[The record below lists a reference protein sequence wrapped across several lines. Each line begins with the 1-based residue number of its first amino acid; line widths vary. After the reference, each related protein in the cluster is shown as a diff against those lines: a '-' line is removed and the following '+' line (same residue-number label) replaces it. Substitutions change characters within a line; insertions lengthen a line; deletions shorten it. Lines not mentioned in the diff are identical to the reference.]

1 VDKSPSRM
9 RRLMLSAAL
18 ASPAAAF
25 AQPAY
30 PNKPIR
36 IVTPFPPGGSTD
48 VLARLIGDKLQ
59 ESLKQPVVVDS
70 RPGGNTLIAAGHVAQ
85 AAPDGYTLMLAIDF
99 TLGLTKALY
108 RQLPFDPDRDFAPI
122 SLLTTQPLLLLGN
135 PKNLPAK
142 SVPDLVTY
150 AKGNS
155 DKLNVGVGAVA
166 SQLVWEALKA
176 STGINGEVIN
186 FRGSQPTTTALVAGD
201 VNLAVD
207 APATNLPFIKEG
219 RITPLAVT
227 SPTRMPS
234 LPQTPSVVELGL
246 PAMEMLSFF
255 CLVAPAR
262 TPVDV
267 LTKLN
272 QEMRRIMAL
281 RDIQAKLAEFA
292 LTATSST
299 PEELQGLI
307 KSYSD
312 KWSPVVRRAN
322 IRLD

>member
-1 VDKSPSRM
+1 MERSPSRL
-9 RRLMLSAAL
+9 RRLIL
-18 ASPAAAF
+18 AAAVAAPAVGF

-48 VLARLIGDKLQ
+48 ILARVIGDKLQ
-59 ESLKQPVVVDS
+59 ESLKQPVIVDS

-85 AAPDGYTLMLAIDF
+85 AAPDGYTLMIGIDF
-99 TLGLTKALY
+99 TLALTKALY

-142 SVPDLVTY
+142 TVPELVTY
-150 AKGNS
+150 AKGTSN
-155 DKLNVGVGAVA
+155 KLNVGSGAVA
-166 SQLVWEALKA
+166 STLVWEALKA
-176 STGINGEVIN
+176 STGVNGELIN

-207 APATNLPFIKEG
+207 APLTNLPFIKEG

-227 SPTRMPS
+227 SRNRMAA
-234 LPQTPSVVELGL
+234 LPQTPTVAELGL
-246 PAMEMLSFF
+246 PALEMQSYFF
-255 CLVAPAR
+255 LVAPAR
-262 TPVDV
+262 TPREVV
-267 LTKLN
+267 TKLN
-272 QEMRRIMAL
+272 GEMRRIMAL
-281 RDIQAKLAEFA
+281 PDVQARLSEFA

-299 PEELQGLI
+299 PEELQALI
-307 KSYSD
+307 KSFSD
-312 KWSPVVRRAN
+312 QWSPVVRRAN

>member
-1 VDKSPSRM
+1 MKKPSRL
-9 RRLMLSAAL
+9 RRIMLGAAL
-18 ASPAAAF
+18 AAPAAGF
-25 AQPAY
+25 AQAPY

-48 VLARLIGDKLQ
+48 VLARVIGDKLQ

-85 AAPDGYTLMLAIDF
+85 SAPDGYTLMIAIDF
-99 TLGLTKALY
+99 TLALTKALY
-108 RQLPFDPDRDFAPI
+108 RQLPFDPDRDFAPV
-122 SLLTTQPLLLLGN
+122 SLLTTQPLLLLSN
-135 PKNLPAK
+135 PKKLPK
-142 SVPDLVTY
+142 TVPEVVAY
-150 AKGNS
+150 AKANP
-155 DKLNVGVGAVA
+155 DKMNVGSGAVA
-166 SQLVWEALKA
+166 STLVWEAMKA
-176 STGINGEVIN
+176 STGVTGELIN

-201 VNLAVD
+201 INLAVD
-207 APATNLPFIKEG
+207 APLTNLPFIKDG

-227 SPTRMPS
+227 SRTRMPA
-234 LPQTPSVVELGL
+234 LPQTPTVAELGL
-246 PAMEMLSFF
+246 PSMELLSYF

-262 TPVDV
+262 TPKDI

-281 RDIQAKLAEFA
+281 PDVQAKLAEFA

-299 PEELQGLI
+299 PEELQALI
-307 KSYSD
+307 KSFSD
-312 KWSPVVRRAN
+312 QWTPVVRRAN

>member
-1 VDKSPSRM
+1 MERSPSRL
-9 RRLMLSAAL
+9 RRLML
-18 ASPAAAF
+18 AAAVAAPVAGF

-48 VLARLIGDKLQ
+48 ILARVIGDKLQ
-59 ESLKQPVVVDS
+59 DSLKQPVIVDS

-85 AAPDGYTLMLAIDF
+85 SAPDGYTLMIGIDF
-99 TLGLTKALY
+99 TLALTKALY

-142 SVPDLVTY
+142 TVPELVAY
-150 AKGNS
+150 AKGTSN
-155 DKLNVGVGAVA
+155 KLNVGSGAVA
-166 SQLVWEALKA
+166 STLVWEALKA
-176 STGINGEVIN
+176 STGVNGELIN

-207 APATNLPFIKEG
+207 APLTNLPFIKEG

-227 SPTRMPS
+227 SRTRMAA
-234 LPQTPSVVELGL
+234 LPQTPTVAELGL
-246 PAMEMLSFF
+246 PALEMQSYFF
-255 CLVAPAR
+255 LVAPAR
-262 TPVDV
+262 TPREVV
-267 LTKLN
+267 TKLN
-272 QEMRRIMAL
+272 GEMRRIMAL
-281 RDIQAKLAEFA
+281 PDVQARLSEVA

-299 PEELQGLI
+299 PEELQALI
-307 KSYSD
+307 KSFSD
-312 KWSPVVRRAN
+312 QWSPVVRRAN

>member
-1 VDKSPSRM
+1 MERSPSRL
-9 RRLMLSAAL
+9 RRLLLAAAL
-18 ASPAAAF
+18 AAPAAGF

-30 PNKPIR
+30 PGKPIR

-48 VLARLIGDKLQ
+48 ILARVIGDKLQ

-85 AAPDGYTLMLAIDF
+85 SAPDGYTLMIGIDF
-99 TLGLTKALY
+99 TLALTKALY

-142 SVPDLVTY
+142 SVPELVAY
-150 AKGNS
+150 AKGNK
-155 DKLNVGVGAVA
+155 DKLNVGSGAVA
-166 SQLVWEALKA
+166 STLVWEALKA
-176 STGINGEVIN
+176 ATGVDGELIN

-207 APATNLPFIKEG
+207 APLTNLPFIKEG

-227 SPTRMPS
+227 SRTRMAA
-234 LPQTPSVVELGL
+234 LPQTPTVTELGL
-246 PAMEMLSFF
+246 PALELQSYFY
-255 CLVAPAR
+255 LVAPAR
-262 TPVDV
+262 TPREII
-267 LTKLN
+267 TKLN

-281 RDIQAKLAEFA
+281 PDVQARLAEFA

-299 PEELQGLI
+299 PEELQALI
-307 KSYSD
+307 KSFSD
-312 KWSPVVRRAN
+312 QWSPVVRRAN